1 MIVTI
6 KANIFLV
13 LKGVTVA
20 SSCDWMECS
29 AALLRPASWRSVQD
43 SGPIKDFYVIGLVC
57 HVNESRDDYARRRD
71 CGCISIQ
78 GLCPN

>member
-1 MIVTI
+1 MIVTV

-20 SSCDWMECS
+20 SSCDWMEFS

-43 SGPIKDFYVIGLVC
+43 SQAD
-57 HVNESRDDYARRRD
+57 R
-71 CGCISIQ
+71 
-78 GLCPN
+78 

>member
-20 SSCDWMECS
+20 SSCDWMECCS
-29 AALLRPASWRSVQD
+29 APTCLLEVCARQS

-57 HVNESRDDYARRRD
+57 HVNESRDEYARRRD